1 MSHMS
6 QDSVY
11 FSQLF
16 ESMNA
21 VSSVDANILT
31 SSDFQC
37 FVPRALESRWSLQLC
52 DRGQLTDSGT
62 VASALSCLEHV
73 EWLRSR

>member
-1 MSHMS
+1 MSLMS

-16 ESMNA
+16 ESMIA

-31 SSDFQC
+31 NSDFQC
-37 FVPRALESRWSLQLC
+37 FVPRVLESRWSLQLC
-52 DRGQLTDSGT
+52 DRGQLTDSGLWLL
-62 VASALSCLEHV
+62 LSLV
-73 EWLRSR
+73 WSMLNG

>member
-1 MSHMS
+1 MSLMS

-16 ESMNA
+16 ESMIA

-37 FVPRALESRWSLQLC
+37 FVPRVLESRWSLQLC
-52 DRGQLTDSGT
+52 DRAAHRLRT

-73 EWLRSR
+73 EWLRSL

>member
-21 VSSVDANILT
+21 VSGVDANILT

-37 FVPRALESRWSLQLC
+37 FVPELLRAGGRCSSVTEGSSQTPGLWLLLSLVWSMLN
-52 DRGQLTDSGT
+52 G
-62 VASALSCLEHV
+62 
-73 EWLRSR
+73 